1 MNKSINIFM
10 LLLIGIF
17 ILSIFKYY
25 SSNKNLDTKNF
36 NRSNIDQILKSKINN
51 LPILSN
57 DTDNVIE
64 FNNSIEEGINQEKNR
79 ENCFVFQMVESE
91 VESQLFPW

>member
-1 MNKSINIFM
+1 M

-25 SSNKNLDTKNF
+25 SSNKNLDTKNY

-51 LPILSN
+51 LPILTN
-57 DTDNVIE
+57 DTDNIIE

-79 ENCFVFQMVESE
+79 NFWN
-91 VESQLFPW
+91 LLKIK